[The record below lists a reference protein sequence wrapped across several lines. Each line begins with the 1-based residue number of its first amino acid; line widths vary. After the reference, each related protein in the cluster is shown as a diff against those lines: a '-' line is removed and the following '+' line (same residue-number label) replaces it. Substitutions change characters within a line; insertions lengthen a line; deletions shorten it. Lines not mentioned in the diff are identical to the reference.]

1 VKELV
6 IISGKGG
13 TGKTSITAALAVLAG
28 RVVMADCDVDA
39 PNLALVLGTQ
49 TEHTQLFS
57 GGAQARIDPYR
68 CTACGRCAEAC
79 RFGAIRCDGSPK
91 EGSKATCSVD
101 PLSCEGCGVCQLVCP
116 SDAVTLT
123 EVQTGQWF
131 ISRTAQGPMVHARLR
146 PAAENSGKLVSL
158 VRREARS
165 QAERHDLELV
175 LVDGPP
181 GIGCPVIA
189 SINSADG
196 ALVVTEPSRS
206 GLHDLKRICE
216 LTVHFRIPTWVCVN
230 KFDLSETL
238 TRLIEREAERL
249 GAGTAGR
256 ISYSPSVTAA
266 QLAGTTV
273 VETGDGSVVQQTEAL
288 WSVVREALFEG
299 TGGRSLSHADRNSG
313 SGRSL

>member
-1 VKELV
+1 MKELV
-6 IISGKGG
+6 IVSGKGG
-13 TGKTSITAALAVLAG
+13 TGKTSIAASLAVLAG
-28 RVVMADCDVDA
+28 RAVLADCDVDA

-49 TEHTQLFS
+49 TEHTQPFS
-57 GGAQARIDPYR
+57 GGVEARIEPDR

-79 RFGAIRCDGSPK
+79 RFDAIRSEGSPNG
-91 EGSKATCSVD
+91 GSGATYRVD
-101 PLSCEGCGVCQLVCP
+101 ALACEGCGVCELVCP

-165 QAERHDLELV
+165 QAAKHGLELI

-216 LTVHFRIPTWVCVN
+216 LTAHFRIPTWVCVN
-230 KFDLSETL
+230 KFDLSENL
-238 TRLIEREAERL
+238 TGLIEREAEQL
-249 GAGTAGR
+249 GARTVGR

-273 VETGDGSVVQQTEAL
+273 VERGDGCVVKQTEAL
-288 WSVVREALFEG
+288 WSVVREALFEKPG
-299 TGGRSLSHADRNSG
+299 
-313 SGRSL
+313 

>member
-1 VKELV
+1 MRELA

-13 TGKTSITAALAVLAG
+13 TGKTSIAASLAVLAG
-28 RVVMADCDVDA
+28 RVVLADCDVDA
-39 PNLALVLGTQ
+39 PNLALVLGVHTERTQ
-49 TEHTQLFS
+49 PFS
-57 GGAQARIDPYR
+57 GGAEARIDPDR

-79 RFGAIRCDGSPK
+79 RFGAIRCDGSPN
-91 EGSKATCSVD
+91 EGSGATYSVD
-101 PLSCEGCGVCQLVCP
+101 ALACEGCGVCQLVCP
-116 SDAVTLT
+116 ADAVTLSD
-123 EVQTGQWF
+123 VQTGQWF
-131 ISRTAQGPMVHARLR
+131 ISRTARGPVVHARLA

-165 QAERHDLELV
+165 QAERHGLELV
-175 LVDGPP
+175 LIDGPP

-189 SINSADG
+189 SINSADA

-216 LTVHFRIPTWVCVN
+216 LTAHFRIPTWVCVN
-230 KFDLSETL
+230 KFDLSEAL

-249 GAGTAGR
+249 GARTVGR

-273 VETGDGSVVQQTEAL
+273 VERGDGCVVKQVEAL
-288 WSVVREALFEG
+288 WSVAREALFEK
-299 TGGRSLSHADRNSG
+299 SG
-313 SGRSL
+313 

>member
-1 VKELV
+1 MKELV

-13 TGKTSITAALAVLAG
+13 TGKTSITASLAVLAG
-28 RVVMADCDVDA
+28 RVALADCDVDA
-39 PNLALVLGTQ
+39 PNLALVLPVR
-49 TEHTQLFS
+49 TEHSQPFS
-57 GGAQARIDPYR
+57 GGVEAQIEPDR
-68 CTACGRCAEAC
+68 CTACGRCVEAC
-79 RFGAIRCDGSPK
+79 RFDAIRFDGSPID
-91 EGSKATCSVD
+91 GSRATYSVD
-101 PLSCEGCGVCQLVCP
+101 ALACEGCGVCELVCP
-116 SDAVTLT
+116 ADAVTLT

-131 ISRTAQGPMVHARLR
+131 ISHTAHGPMVHARLA

-165 QAERHDLELV
+165 QAERHGLELV
-175 LVDGPP
+175 LIDGPP

-189 SINSADG
+189 SISSADA

-216 LTVHFRIPTWVCVN
+216 LTAHFRIPTWVCVN
-230 KFDLSETL
+230 KFDLSEGL
-238 TRLIEREAERL
+238 TRLIECEAEGL
-249 GAGTAGR
+249 GARTVGR

-273 VETGDGSVVQQTEAL
+273 VERGDGCVVKQTEAL

-299 TGGRSLSHADRNSG
+299 VG
-313 SGRSL
+313 